1 MGDKKSEGLTTPSTD
16 FLEKTPQKAQA
27 AGGAG
32 EKQVFLVD
40 CSSMP
45 VGIMNQ
51 DSDDDWETD
60 PDYVNNMSEEQQR
73 WGGAG
78 DTGTLD
84 MDKFREEIRQED
96 SQAGIKRQ
104 QEDGYK
110 SSTGYGGKFGVQ
122 KDGMDKRAMG
132 HDFIAKVD
140 KHESQTDYKTG
151 FGGQYGVQSDRV
163 DKTAVGWDHNEKV
176 DKHES
181 QAKQADFKAGFAGHG
196 ERDDVVGPV
205 GTNYVKTKP
214 DIPARNASNLKSR
227 FGGMAKQSETEAKQR
242 AEEEKKRRDAK
253 DLSDKEEQRRNE
265 ERRQADVDADNVKRE
280 GLRKAEEDKLDR
292 ELEQKRMKEEAEFR
306 RRDEEER
313 QNLNV
318 ARDREEKMEAEMR
331 LREEKQ
337 VEEKRLREQEKKN
350 MENKIKEEQDKHLE
364 QQRKEEEKRR
374 QEQAKRQQ
382 EQAKMQQEE
391 EKRQNMNVAR
401 EEEERQNQA
410 TNARYDMPPE
420 EDDIYDNMED
430 DIEVSGGARKPAEED
445 DIYDNMEEVIDAKKA
460 DAGITAIALYD
471 YQAMA
476 EDE

>member
-1 MGDKKSEGLTTPSTD
+1 MGEHH
-16 FLEKTPQKAQA
+16 EKV
-27 AGGAG
+27 
-32 EKQVFLVD
+32 E
-40 CSSMP
+40 
-45 VGIMNQ
+45 
-51 DSDDDWETD
+51 
-60 PDYVNNMSEEQQR
+60 
-73 WGGAG
+73 
-78 DTGTLD
+78 
-84 MDKFREEIRQED
+84 
-96 SQAGIKRQ
+96 
-104 QEDGYK
+104 
-110 SSTGYGGKFGVQ
+110 
-122 KDGMDKRAMG
+122 
-132 HDFIAKVD
+132 

-151 FGGQYGVQSDRV
+151 FGGQFGVQTDRV
-163 DKTAVGWDHNEKV
+163 DKSALGWEHIEKV
-176 DKHES
+176 QKHASQKVYKHES

-227 FGGMAKQSETEAKQR
+227 FEGMAKQSETEAKQR

-253 DLSDKEEQRRNE
+253 DLRDKEEQRRNE
-265 ERRQADVDADNVKRE
+265 ERRQADVEADNVKGE

-313 QNLNV
+313 QNMNV

-350 MENKIKEEQDKHLE
+350 MENKIKEEQDKQMD
-364 QQRKEEEKRR
+364 QQRKDEEKRR
-374 QEQAKRQQ
+374 QEQAR
-382 EQAKMQQEE
+382 
-391 EKRQNMNVAR
+391 R

-445 DIYDNMEEVIDAKKA
+445 DIYDNMKEVIDAKKA
-460 DAGITAIALYD
+460 GAGITAIALYD

-476 EDE
+476 EDEISFDPNDIISNIEMVDEGWWAGEFGGKRGMFPANYVEVQQ